1 VRTAISC
8 HSNINA
14 RLEQF
19 GRFFSQKKSLQTLIA
34 KVLQALAF
42 MRLLYQPFFA
52 AQSIFITPPVL
63 ADVTSFE

>member
-1 VRTAISC
+1 
-8 HSNINA
+8 
-14 RLEQF
+14 
-19 GRFFSQKKSLQTLIA
+19 
-34 KVLQALAF
+34 LQALAF